1 MFQQT
6 VSPSRVFQCFR
17 RALNEC
23 IFTLMYHVAGDC
35 HQPEVLF
42 QLPLMGLFTKIIES
56 STSVSLRLEDTRICL
71 SSSFICKH
79 EAISPFASTSLPLAQ
94 VSQDAM
100 NMIEYVMD
108 RFLDLAHLSPELC
121 ANFLY
126 TANMAAAECSLQK
139 QRPPDPVNEAARS
152 SAPPQQKPLP
162 ALKSEPVL
170 LPKLE
175 PEEEKDATEWS
186 LDDINCLLTVYL
198 NRCTAK
204 GALSSRK
211 DDQWVTD
218 ILLDLNDSG
227 VHKTRLEVVQQLHR
241 LNLIQDATLEE
252 QAVLSE
258 DKPPAFI
265 SEFCS
270 VS

>member
-1 MFQQT
+1 MQT
-6 VSPSRVFQCFR
+6 RGHFR
-17 RALNEC
+17 
-23 IFTLMYHVAGDC
+23 
-35 HQPEVLF
+35 
-42 QLPLMGLFTKIIES
+42 
-56 STSVSLRLEDTRICL
+56 
-71 SSSFICKH
+71 
-79 EAISPFASTSLPLAQ
+79 FASTTLPLAQ

-139 QRPPDPVNEAARS
+139 ERHPDPSNEVARS
-152 SAPPQQKPLP
+152 SAPLQQKPLP

-175 PEEEKDATEWS
+175 PKEEEKEKEDGKDWS
-186 LDDINCLLTVYL
+186 MDDINCLLTVYL
-198 NRCTAK
+198 NRCTTK
-204 GALSSRK
+204 GALSLRK

-241 LNLIQDATLEE
+241 LNLIQDATLEG

-270 VS
+270 FSRARSVA